1 MRPGQ
6 ILSTRA
12 LNRALLARQ
21 MLLRRKRVNALAA
34 VDRLVGLQA
43 QVPRD
48 PYLALWSRLD
58 GFRPAALAEPVAER
72 RAVRMPLFRA
82 TLHLVSA
89 TDALAL
95 RPVIGPVLH
104 RSLHS
109 QSPFGRRLAGLD
121 VDELIALATALL
133 EERPRT
139 RAELAPSLSERW
151 PDHDGPSLAY
161 AVTYLLPLVQTTPR
175 GVWGRSG
182 PAAFTTVEHWLGR
195 PLASSTDPGPIIL
208 RYLAVFGPALPADVQ
223 SWCGLAATREVLER
237 LRPRLRTFRD
247 ERGRELFD
255 VPRAPLPDPSTPA
268 PVRFLP
274 EYDNILLGHKDR
286 GRIVAPDV
294 PAWTDV
300 GWGAVLV
307 DGFPAARWRLFT
319 EGGGAMLRIERFRLL
334 RAAERE
340 ELAEEAERLLAF
352 LATSADARTVRVSS
366 YA

>member
-1 MRPGQ
+1 MRSGK

-21 MLLRRKRVNALAA
+21 MLLRRKQMSALAA
-34 VDRLVGLQA
+34 VDRLVGVQA

-48 PYLALWSRLD
+48 PYVALWSRLE
-58 GFRPAALAEPVAER
+58 GFHPAVLAQPMSDR

-104 RSLHS
+104 RTLHS

-121 VDELIALATALL
+121 VNQLMAMATALL

-139 RAELAPSLSERW
+139 RAELAPLLAERW
-151 PDHDGPSLAY
+151 PGHDGPSLAY

-175 GVWGRSG
+175 GIWGRKG

-195 PLASSTDPGPIIL
+195 PLASSTDPDAMIL

-223 SWCGLAATREVLER
+223 SWSGLAAIREVLDR
-237 LRPRLRTFRD
+237 LLPRLRMFHD

-255 VPRAPLPDPSTPA
+255 VPRAPLPDPSTLA

-274 EYDNILLGHKDR
+274 EYDNVLLGHKDR
-286 GRIVAPDV
+286 SRIVAPDV
-294 PAWTDV
+294 PGWTDI

-307 DGFPAARWRLFT
+307 DGYPAARWRLVT
-319 EGGGAMLRIERFRLL
+319 EDGGATLRIERFRSL
-334 RAAERE
+334 RAAERTD
-340 ELAEEAERLLAF
+340 LADEAKRLLAF
-352 LATSADARTVRVSS
+352 LATDAEPRDVRVSS